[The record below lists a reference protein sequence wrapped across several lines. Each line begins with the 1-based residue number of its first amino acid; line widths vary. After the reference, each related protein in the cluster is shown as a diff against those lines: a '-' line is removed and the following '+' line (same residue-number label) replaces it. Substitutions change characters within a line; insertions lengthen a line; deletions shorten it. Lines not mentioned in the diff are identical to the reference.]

1 MNYSNT
7 SSLSGITG
15 TYVPVIL
22 GLGSNT
28 KYNDMEPMDLL
39 RSAIKFLGQK
49 LTHLRYSSVY
59 KTTAMYYENQPDFYN
74 MAVFGFFIG
83 SAIEL
88 LDYIQQ
94 IEAIHGRAEEMAR
107 KPQYRQQFDLCVS
120 RAVANLCTLNE
131 YCLPFVKTGGRFISY
146 KASNIEE
153 EVNESKNA
161 IKILGGK
168 LWDVKE
174 LELPFSDIKRT
185 FVFIDK
191 IKDTPK
197 GYPRKAGT
205 ASKEPIK

>member
-74 MAVFGFFIG
+74 MAVFGFFSG

-94 IEAIHGRAEEMAR
+94 IEAIHGRNRTNEIRNGPRPLDIDIELFGNEVFSSPRLLLPHPRLEERAFVLIPMLEIFPENAEVFNIGKDYYQNCLNNLPEQKVCR
-107 KPQYRQQFDLCVS
+107 LSVS
-120 RAVANLCTLNE
+120 L
-131 YCLPFVKTGGRFISY
+131 
-146 KASNIEE
+146 
-153 EVNESKNA
+153 
-161 IKILGGK
+161 
-168 LWDVKE
+168 
-174 LELPFSDIKRT
+174 
-185 FVFIDK
+185 
-191 IKDTPK
+191 
-197 GYPRKAGT
+197 
-205 ASKEPIK
+205 